1 MACYDCEDC
10 KYSSYYGG
18 KCKRFEYN
26 CPFII
31 VENYS
36 SQEVTFIRN
45 VVEDISRN
53 LNILN
58 KIDEDGN
65 HYLMY
70 EDIDALTSRL
80 SELKEKI
87 SYEIEQEWNEI
98 NR

>member
-10 KYSSYYGG
+10 KHNNYYGG

-26 CPFII
+26 CPFTI

-36 SQEVTFIRN
+36 SQEVAFIRN
-45 VVEDISRN
+45 VIEDISRN
-53 LNILN
+53 LNILI

-70 EDIDALTSRL
+70 EDIDAITSRL
-80 SELKEKI
+80 SELKEKV

>member
-1 MACYDCEDC
+1 M
-10 KYSSYYGG
+10 
-18 KCKRFEYN
+18 
-26 CPFII
+26 
-31 VENYS
+31 ENYS
-36 SQEVTFIRN
+36 SQEVAFIRN
-45 VVEDISRN
+45 VIEDISRN

-70 EDIDALTSRL
+70 EDIDAITSRL
-80 SELKEKI
+80 SELKEKV